1 MIVMPHLYP
10 AETITYMKRKGMK
23 LPLTV
28 AVMTDYTCIPFW
40 EETDCDY
47 YMIPHESL
55 IPEIVKRGIPEEKL
69 VVTGIPVAAACSE
82 PWSGTPEESAAA
94 DTHEHSIVRKK
105 AQQEAKKSLGL
116 EEKQRY
122 ILVAGGSMGAGSID
136 RLIPALLRR
145 IQREEHLI
153 LICGSNQKLEQRMQA
168 RFGRDVRV
176 TILGS
181 VSDMPVY
188 LHACDI
194 IYTKPGGL
202 TSTEAAVTE
211 ISIVHTKPIP
221 GCETK
226 NRSFFVKKGMSVT
239 AYTEYGLVR
248 KGMQLLHNPGKRNA
262 MQRAQCQGMEKH
274 SAEKIYQFVKTKI

>member
-1 MIVMPHLYP
+1 
-10 AETITYMKRKGMK
+10 
-23 LPLTV
+23 
-28 AVMTDYTCIPFW
+28 MTDYTCIPFW

-94 DTHEHSIVRKK
+94 DTHAHSIVRKK

-168 RFGRDVRV
+168 RFGRDARV

-181 VSDMPVY
+181 VSNMPVY

-211 ISIVHTKPIP
+211 IPIVHTKPIP

-262 MQRAQCQGMEKH
+262 MQRAQHRGMEKH
-274 SAEKIYQFVKTKI
+274 SAEKIYQFVKAKI

>member
-1 MIVMPHLYP
+1 
-10 AETITYMKRKGMK
+10 
-23 LPLTV
+23 
-28 AVMTDYTCIPFW
+28 MTDYTCIPFW

-82 PWSGTPEESAAA
+82 PWSGMPEESAAA
-94 DTHEHSIVRKK
+94 DTHTHSIARKN
-105 AQQEAKKSLGL
+105 AQQAAKKSLGL

-145 IQREEHLI
+145 MQREEHLI
-153 LICGSNQKLEQRMQA
+153 LICGSNQKLEQRMRA
-168 RFGRDVRV
+168 RFGRDARV

-181 VSDMPVY
+181 VSNMPVY

-262 MQRAQCQGMEKH
+262 MQRAQHRGMEKH
-274 SAEKIYQFVKTKI
+274 SAEKIYQFVKAKI

>member
-1 MIVMPHLYP
+1 M
-10 AETITYMKRKGMK
+10 
-23 LPLTV
+23 
-28 AVMTDYTCIPFW
+28 
-40 EETDCDY
+40 
-47 YMIPHESL
+47 
-55 IPEIVKRGIPEEKL
+55 
-69 VVTGIPVAAACSE
+69 VTGIPVAAACSE
-82 PWSGTPEESAAA
+82 PWGGTPEESAAA
-94 DTHEHSIVRKK
+94 DTHAHSIVRKK
-105 AQQEAKKSLGL
+105 VQQAAKKSLGL

-145 IQREEHLI
+145 IQGEEHLI

-168 RFGRDVRV
+168 RFGRDARM

-181 VSDMPVY
+181 VSNMPVY

-211 ISIVHTKPIP
+211 IPIVHTKPIP

-248 KGMQLLHNPGKRNA
+248 KGMQLLHNSGKKNA

-274 SAEKIYQFVKTKI
+274 SAEKIYQFVKAKI

>member
-1 MIVMPHLYP
+1 M
-10 AETITYMKRKGMK
+10 
-23 LPLTV
+23 
-28 AVMTDYTCIPFW
+28 
-40 EETDCDY
+40 
-47 YMIPHESL
+47 
-55 IPEIVKRGIPEEKL
+55 
-69 VVTGIPVAAACSE
+69 
-82 PWSGTPEESAAA
+82 PEESAAA
-94 DTHEHSIVRKK
+94 DTHTHSIVRKN
-105 AQQEAKKSLGL
+105 AQQAAKKSLGL

-145 IQREEHLI
+145 MQREEHLI

-188 LHACDI
+188 LRACDI

-211 ISIVHTKPIP
+211 IPIVHTKPIP

-248 KGMQLLHNPGKRNA
+248 RGMQLLHNPGKKNA
-262 MQRAQCQGMEKH
+262 MQRAQYRGMEKH
-274 SAEKIYQFVKTKI
+274 SAEKIYQFVKAKI